1 MNSDKYSTSGFRQK
15 AKYMIDE
22 LKSVTSAYGLG
33 NDGNEF
39 KVITQIFL
47 YKFINDK
54 FLEEIKI
61 LKKSINVE
69 KDLFKIK
76 KKDYETL
83 LMQLNENTAR
93 LNTDQL
99 ISSLYN
105 QQNKNNFSKIFDNTL
120 VNIAKENENIFSVLA
135 DGGEKI
141 VLFENISEYVR
152 NKKDDF
158 CRAIINKLVNF
169 SFKEMFN
176 EKFDF
181 YADIFEYLIKDYNTN
196 SGSTYAEYFTPHA
209 VAKIIASCL
218 VKDGSDNLSC
228 YDPSAGS
235 GTLLMNLAHQ
245 IGEDK
250 CVIYSQDISQKSS
263 QLLRLNLILNN
274 LVHSIPNIVQGN
286 TLLDPYHK
294 DNNNLKKFDYVVSN
308 PPFKLDFSDYR
319 DSLVNEKN
327 KDRFFAGIPTVPP
340 KKKTNMAIYYVFIQ
354 HIIHSLSEE
363 GKAAI
368 VVPTGFLTVQA
379 GIGLKIRKYLVDNRF
394 VRGVISMPGNLFA
407 DTGTKVSILFID
419 KTMKDNDIILMDAS
433 KIGKSIK
440 EGKNKKTIL
449 SKSDEDEIINSFNLH
464 KTINNFTINVS
475 PESLSNRNYSFNP
488 GQYFDVEMKYE
499 KISDAIFKKEISK
512 FQENLDDFCDQSRKI
527 SEEIKKEIKKID
539 FNK

>member
-1 MNSDKYSTSGFRQK
+1 
-15 AKYMIDE
+15 MIDE

-69 KDLFKIK
+69 KDLFKMK

-218 VKDGSDNLSC
+218 VKDGSDNLLH
-228 YDPSAGS
+228 D
-235 GTLLMNLAHQ
+235 HQ
-245 IGEDK
+245 RALEH
-250 CVIYSQDISQKSS
+250 Y
-263 QLLRLNLILNN
+263 
-274 LVHSIPNIVQGN
+274 
-286 TLLDPYHK
+286 
-294 DNNNLKKFDYVVSN
+294 
-308 PPFKLDFSDYR
+308 
-319 DSLVNEKN
+319 
-327 KDRFFAGIPTVPP
+327 
-340 KKKTNMAIYYVFIQ
+340 
-354 HIIHSLSEE
+354 
-363 GKAAI
+363 
-368 VVPTGFLTVQA
+368 
-379 GIGLKIRKYLVDNRF
+379 
-394 VRGVISMPGNLFA
+394 
-407 DTGTKVSILFID
+407 
-419 KTMKDNDIILMDAS
+419 
-433 KIGKSIK
+433 
-440 EGKNKKTIL
+440 
-449 SKSDEDEIINSFNLH
+449 
-464 KTINNFTINVS
+464 
-475 PESLSNRNYSFNP
+475 
-488 GQYFDVEMKYE
+488 
-499 KISDAIFKKEISK
+499 
-512 FQENLDDFCDQSRKI
+512 
-527 SEEIKKEIKKID
+527 
-539 FNK
+539 